1 MFSVFIFILG
11 LAIGSFVSA
20 SVWRYHEQEKRAIH
34 KKRLDK
40 SLSILKG
47 RSMCEH
53 CGHRLSAQDL
63 IPLVSWMSLG
73 GKCRYCKKKLS
84 WEYPIVELVSG
95 LLFLASYTVW
105 EFEVGFDYFLF
116 SMWLVILSALIFL
129 ALYDLK
135 WLLLPNKII
144 YPLIVLATSLVV
156 VESLFFN
163 CGTEMVRDRVLG
175 FLFAGGTFYMLFLV
189 SKGKWIGGGDVKLG
203 ILIGVLLG
211 LSRSILTF
219 VLAFNLAALA
229 ILPLLALG
237 IVKRKTPIPFGPFL
251 IVATVVSALYG
262 FEIIQWYSNQF
273 LYGLI

>member
-1 MFSVFIFILG
+1 MISVIVFVLG

-20 SVWRYHEQEKRAIH
+20 SVWRHHEQEKRAIH
-34 KKRLDK
+34 KKKPDK

-63 IPLVSWMSLG
+63 IPLVSWLGLG
-73 GKCRYCKKKLS
+73 GKCRYCKKELS
-84 WEYPIVELVSG
+84 WEYPVVELVSG
-95 LLFLASYTVW
+95 LLFLASYTAW

-116 SMWLVILSALIFL
+116 SVWLVMLSALIFL

-144 YPLIVLATSLVV
+144 YPLIILVTSLVV

-163 CGTEMVRDRVLG
+163 GGTEMIRDRVLG
-175 FLFAGGTFYMLFLV
+175 LLFAGGIFYLLFLV
-189 SKGKWIGGGDVKLG
+189 SRGKWIGGGDVKLG
-203 ILIGVLLG
+203 IFIGVMLG
-211 LSRSILTF
+211 LSRSVLTF

-251 IVATVVSALYG
+251 IVATIVATLYG

-273 LYGLI
+273 LYGLL